1 MAVLG
6 SYQPMSANDV
16 CARTN
21 MDKVQV
27 GRAIAKLQKAGLVT
41 RKTDNSDRRFSSPR
55 LTAKGQGIHNEIVP
69 MAPEREAELLA
80 VVTEDELGVTD
91 DQRSR
96 RSATVGSP
104 GLPKPLLGDRLLRR
118 FRNGSRA
125 ISPALYPSCRGRSSL
140 PASTG
145 ESRTPGPPSGSPTAV
160 PTSAGI
166 RPASGRRPS

>member
-6 SYQPMSANDV
+6 SYQPMSAHDV

-69 MAPEREAELLA
+69 MALEREAELLA
-80 VVTEDELGVTD
+80 VVTEGELDSFNRTMDKLHDRAVELESLWPETD
-91 DQRSR
+91 DRQ
-96 RSATVGSP
+96 
-104 GLPKPLLGDRLLRR
+104 
-118 FRNGSRA
+118 
-125 ISPALYPSCRGRSSL
+125 
-140 PASTG
+140 
-145 ESRTPGPPSGSPTAV
+145 
-160 PTSAGI
+160 
-166 RPASGRRPS
+166 